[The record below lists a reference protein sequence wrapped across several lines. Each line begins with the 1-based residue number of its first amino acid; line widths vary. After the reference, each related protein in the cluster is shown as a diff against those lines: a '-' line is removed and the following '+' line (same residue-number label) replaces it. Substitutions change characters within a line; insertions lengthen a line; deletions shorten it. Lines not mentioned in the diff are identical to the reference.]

1 MTWQVEY
8 TDKARKQLMK
18 LDAGQRRIVLAW
30 IDKNLEGC
38 SNPRALGKPL
48 KGPLSG
54 AWRYRVGNYR
64 PLCAI
69 QDDRLLITALNVQHR
84 SKVYRRP
91 HNG

>member
-38 SNPRALGKPL
+38 SNPCALGKPL
-48 KGPLSG
+48 KEPLSG
-54 AWRYRVGNYR
+54 AWRYRVGNHR
-64 PLCAI
+64 ILCAI

-84 SKVYRRP
+84 SKVYRRSC
-91 HNG
+91 NG